1 MFHVINAILLYI
13 YVSNY
18 SIECIIDNSMT
29 LLHFIVQTYISECK
43 EPMKET
49 LPVPEPSDVDRAAHV
64 TFDDLQQ
71 GLKELKIKL
80 AGE

>member
-1 MFHVINAILLYI
+1 
-13 YVSNY
+13 
-18 SIECIIDNSMT
+18 
-29 LLHFIVQTYISECK
+29 
-43 EPMKET
+43 MKET

-80 AGE
+80 AGEYYNIFIEYQK

>member
-1 MFHVINAILLYI
+1 MTIFL
-13 YVSNY
+13 
-18 SIECIIDNSMT
+18 DNSMT
-29 LLHFIVQTYISECK
+29 LLHFIVRTYIYECK

-80 AGE
+80 AGM

>member
-1 MFHVINAILLYI
+1 
-13 YVSNY
+13 
-18 SIECIIDNSMT
+18 MT
-29 LLHFIVQTYISECK
+29 LLHFIVQTYINECK

-80 AGE
+80 AGEYYNTFIHLKKKKRH

>member
-1 MFHVINAILLYI
+1 
-13 YVSNY
+13 
-18 SIECIIDNSMT
+18 MT
-29 LLHFIVQTYISECK
+29 LLHFIVQTYINECK

-80 AGE
+80 AG